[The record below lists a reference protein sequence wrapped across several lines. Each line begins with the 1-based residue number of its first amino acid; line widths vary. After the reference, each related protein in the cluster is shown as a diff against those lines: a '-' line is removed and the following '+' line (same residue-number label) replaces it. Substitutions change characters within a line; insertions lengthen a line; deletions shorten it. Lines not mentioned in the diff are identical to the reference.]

1 VALRSEITSPG
12 LVRVS
17 VRGVIDPHAVVA
29 FLRSLAADPA
39 FRPQLPRLVDM
50 REAPQPLP
58 VGDLERVAYAFE
70 QMRSQFSG
78 SRAAIV
84 VATTAMFGVVRQ
96 YGTLVERAGI
106 EVSPFMGE
114 REALAWLGVETTPNA

>member
-1 VALRSEITSPG
+1 VALHYEITTPG
-12 LVRVS
+12 IVRISVS
-17 VRGVIDPHAVVA
+17 GVIDPHAVVA

-50 REAPQPLP
+50 REASQPLP
-58 VGDLERVAYAFE
+58 VADLERVAHAFE

-84 VATTAMFGVVRQ
+84 VATTAMFGAVRQ

-106 EVSPFMGE
+106 EVSPFMRE
-114 REALAWLGVETTPNA
+114 REALAWLGVDTAPNA